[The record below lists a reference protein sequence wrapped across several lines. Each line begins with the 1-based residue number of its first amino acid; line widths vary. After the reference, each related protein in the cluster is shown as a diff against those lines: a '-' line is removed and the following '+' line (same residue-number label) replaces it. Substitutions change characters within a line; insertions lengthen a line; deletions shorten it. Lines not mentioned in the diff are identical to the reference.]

1 MAIYKYIQRILTRR
15 KVILGDTRSNIQVDH
30 CLILC
35 RMEAER
41 WRRMS
46 TKIVPMRLG
55 EEDDNNDSEF
65 HFNKLIGAVVAS

>member
-1 MAIYKYIQRILTRR
+1 MM
-15 KVILGDTRSNIQVDH
+15 SNIQVDH

-35 RMEAER
+35 RMETER

-46 TKIVPMRLG
+46 IKIVPMRLG

-65 HFNKLIGAVVAS
+65 CFNKLIGAVAAS